1 MESDKPYYLGYCPI
15 ENNNTM
21 LICIV
26 EKSVV
31 DNVLR
36 DYQKTIVFETIL
48 MAGFILLLFAGLF
61 YSISRRSL
69 AEQKAEYEKRNN
81 EIQTQA
87 MKEMEESNKKLK
99 KSKEHYNGSLADR

>member
-1 MESDKPYYLGYCPI
+1 
-15 ENNNTM
+15 M

-36 DYQKTIVFETIL
+36 DYQKTIVFETIF

-61 YSISRRSL
+61 YSISRISL

-87 MKEMEESNKKLK
+87 MKEMEEPIKN
-99 KSKEHYNGSLADR
+99 

>member
-48 MAGFILLLFAGLF
+48 MAGFILLLLPDCSTVFPDAVLL
-61 YSISRRSL
+61 SKKL
-69 AEQKAEYEKRNN
+69 NTKKRNN

-87 MKEMEESNKKLK
+87 MKEMEESNK
-99 KSKEHYNGSLADR
+99 N

>member
-1 MESDKPYYLGYCPI
+1 
-15 ENNNTM
+15 M

-81 EIQTQA
+81 EIQTLA
-87 MKEMEESNKKLK
+87 MKEIWRSPIKN
-99 KSKEHYNGSLADR
+99 

>member
-1 MESDKPYYLGYCPI
+1 MESDKPYYMGYCPI

-48 MAGFILLLFAGLF
+48 SRILYFCFCRIILQYF
-61 YSISRRSL
+61 RRSL

-87 MKEMEESNKKLK
+87 MKEMRSQ
-99 KSKEHYNGSLADR
+99 